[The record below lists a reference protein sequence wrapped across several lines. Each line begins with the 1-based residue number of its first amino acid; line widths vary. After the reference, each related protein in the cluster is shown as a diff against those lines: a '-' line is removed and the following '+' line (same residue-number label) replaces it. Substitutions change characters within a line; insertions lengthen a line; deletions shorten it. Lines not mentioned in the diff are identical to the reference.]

1 MTSSNNKSVKTLK
14 LNNNHPSDTNTN
26 STSSATLLHVRH
38 STSKSLSQNDE
49 DEFYDA
55 VDAVDGLNSA
65 CSIKNGNSKFTYE
78 DDDVVEEEEDNDNDN
93 DRTFVF
99 FDTATSRHASE
110 MSTNESLINGNK
122 SATPSRTKSIGLEEN
137 SIREEKR
144 VITSQNDQNHETKL
158 SNKTTEE
165 DDDDDEAD
173 AELETAWSFW
183 IDKCVKGAS
192 KQDYEASIKLIHTV
206 KTVQVLKYDY
216 ILYLFKYF
224 KNILKFNLIIL
235 IIM

>member
-14 LNNNHPSDTNTN
+14 LNPLDN
-26 STSSATLLHVRH
+26 STTSATSLHVRH

-65 CSIKNGNSKFTYE
+65 NFKNNNTKYFTYE
-78 DDDVVEEEEDNDNDN
+78 EDDDN

-110 MSTNESLINGNK
+110 LSTNESFINGNK
-122 SATPSRTKSIGLEEN
+122 TATVSRTKSIDHEEN
-137 SIREEKR
+137 SIKDEKK
-144 VITSQNDQNHETKL
+144 VLSQNDQNHETKH
-158 SNKTTEE
+158 SNNTAE
-165 DDDDDEAD
+165 DDDEAD

-206 KTVQVLKYDY
+206 KTVQV
-216 ILYLFKYF
+216 
-224 KNILKFNLIIL
+224 
-235 IIM
+235 